1 MNKTEIVITGKGIV
15 SAIGLS
21 VSENLTNLL
30 AQKSGI
36 APIQF
41 IETVHKDDFLLGEVK
56 LSNAQL
62 YDRLNIPSPQHKLH
76 TRTSLLALM
85 AAKEAVQNAGFV
97 LGEWDNQK
105 VGLISATTV
114 GGMDKTENNY
124 GDRNFA
130 SGFLKTHPSG
140 DSTDVV
146 ANNLK
151 INDYRTTVSTA
162 CSSAANAMMH
172 GARLIQQGV
181 LDIAVVGGVDP
192 LSRFTLN
199 GFNSLMILDREWC
212 KPFDQNRN
220 GLNLGEGAGFLVIE
234 SISSAQKRGAKV
246 LCMLAGYANAND
258 AYHQTASSPDGE
270 GATTSMLKALEMS
283 GLSTKE
289 IDYVNVHGTGTN
301 NNDLSE
307 GVALKR
313 VFGDSLPP
321 FSSTKS
327 YTGHTL
333 GAAAAIEAVFSILAI
348 ENGVVF
354 PNLNFSTVIEE
365 LAISPVVELLT
376 EQKINNVL
384 SNSFGFGGNNSTLI
398 FSK

>member
-1 MNKTEIVITGKGIV
+1 MIKADIVVTGMGIT

-21 VSENLTNLL
+21 VQENLDNLL

-41 IETVHKDDFLLGEVK
+41 LDTVHKDSFLLGEVK
-56 LSNAQL
+56 MSNSQL
-62 YDRLNIPSPQHKLH
+62 LEALKIPVVQHALH
-76 TRTSLLALM
+76 TRTSLLALK
-85 AAKEAVQNAGFV
+85 AAREAVQHAGYA
-97 LGEWDNQK
+97 LGKWNHQK
-105 VGLISATTV
+105 VGIISATTV

-124 GDRNFA
+124 AEKNFA
-130 SGFLKTHPSG
+130 SGFIKTHASG

-146 ANNLK
+146 GGLLN
-151 INDYRTTVSTA
+151 INDYRATVSTA

-172 GARLIQQGV
+172 GARLIKQGV
-181 LDIAVVGGVDP
+181 IDVAVVGGVDP

-199 GFNSLMILDREWC
+199 GFNSLMILDRQWC
-212 KPFDQNRN
+212 KPFDEHRN
-220 GLNLGEGAGFLVIE
+220 GLNLGEGAAFLVLE
-234 SISSAQKRGAKV
+234 SETSAKKRDANI
-246 LCMLAGYANAND
+246 LCKLVGYANAND
-258 AYHQTASSPDGE
+258 AYHQTASSPDGQ
-270 GATTSMLKALEMS
+270 GATTSMLNAIKMS
-283 GLSTKE
+283 GLSVPD
-289 IDYVNVHGTGTN
+289 IHYINVHGTGTN

-313 VFGDSLPP
+313 VFGEALPP

-333 GAAAAIEAVFSILAI
+333 GAAAAVEAVFSILAI
-348 ENGVVF
+348 QNGTVF
-354 PNLNFSTVIEE
+354 PNLNFTTTIEE
-365 LAISPVVELLT
+365 LAISPLQELKI
-376 EQKINNVL
+376 EQKVNAVL

>member
-1 MNKTEIVITGKGIV
+1 MKKTEIVITGMGMV

-41 IETVHKDDFLLGEVK
+41 LETVHKDVFLLGEVK

-62 YDRLNIPSPQHKLH
+62 FDQLNIPVSQHKLH

-85 AAKEAVQNAGFV
+85 AAKETVENAGFV

-124 GDRNFA
+124 ADRNFA
-130 SGFLKTHPSG
+130 SRFLQTHPSG

-146 ANNLK
+146 ANHLK

-172 GARLIQQGV
+172 GARLIQQGI

-234 SISSAQKRGAKV
+234 SASSAQKRGATV
-246 LCMLAGYANAND
+246 LCKLAGYANAND

-283 GLSTKE
+283 GLSIAD
-289 IDYVNVHGTGTN
+289 IDYINVHGTGTH

-313 VFGDSLPP
+313 VFGESLPP

-333 GAAAAIEAVFSILAI
+333 GAAAAIEAVFSILAL
-348 ENGVVF
+348 EHGVIF
-354 PNLNFSTVIEE
+354 PNLNFSTTIED
-365 LAISPVVELLT
+365 LGISPVTQLMT
-376 EQKINNVL
+376 GQKVNNVL